1 MVVTLTTRDPSALVV
16 LSMFLFGSLN
26 VAAAVAGTA
35 VAIGGADGYPPT
47 TMSGSSFNNTIV
59 FVVIALER
67 EALLTKVHG
76 TTQESALCRWSLV
89 QLCMW
94 TRGKCT

>member
-59 FVVIALER
+59 FVVIALSRER
-67 EALLTKVHG
+67 GFAYNFM
-76 TTQESALCRWSLV
+76 SLV
-89 QLCMW
+89 AGTVCG
-94 TRGKCT
+94 RVASVRR